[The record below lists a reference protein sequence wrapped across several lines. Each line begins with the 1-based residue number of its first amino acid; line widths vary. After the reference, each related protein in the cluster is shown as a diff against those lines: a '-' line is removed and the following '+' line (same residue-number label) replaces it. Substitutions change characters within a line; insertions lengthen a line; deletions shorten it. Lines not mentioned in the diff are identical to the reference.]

1 MKDEEVQM
9 EGSRHM
15 RTSIVNRLCAA
26 EESHPRE
33 QQGLEI

>member
-9 EGSRHM
+9 EGSRLM

-26 EESHPRE
+26 EEAH
-33 QQGLEI
+33 LENSRG